1 MSAAHAHSLDVPRI
15 LLVDDEQDVEHLF
28 RQRYRRELR
37 KKQLEMYFAH
47 NGAEALAAGADWD
60 AARAEAARTFTEAAF
75 ETAPDALRARLFTPF
90 FTTKPAGEGTGLGL
104 SITHDIVVSVHRGSL
119 AVDSVPGEYAE
130 FIVSLPRV
138 ATRPLQT

>member
-47 NGAEALAAGADWD
+47 NGAEALEFLERHPSVDLVV
-60 AARAEAARTFTEAAF
+60 T
-75 ETAPDALRARLFTPF
+75 
-90 FTTKPAGEGTGLGL
+90 
-104 SITHDIVVSVHRGSL
+104 DINMPVM
-119 AVDSVPGEYAE
+119 
-130 FIVSLPRV
+130 
-138 ATRPLQT
+138 